1 MYVAAK
7 HAPPKEDR
15 VYSEPMAIG
24 SLFWRSFGTLQAVAC
39 AVAGLGSA
47 AVWAE
52 CSRVIVVPA
61 APTGFNVKVVDD
73 VATGVYPDWLR
84 EMGRKAGCQ
93 FQFPV
98 VPRARADSMLFVSNQ
113 SDMLLPAS
121 QNAERDQKAQFVHVV
136 NLTPSLITLNN
147 APNVPRDVR
156 TLLSKTAMRA
166 ALVRSYSWG
175 NEYDTLVRELVAEN
189 RVDFVTDLE
198 TIGRMLRLGRADF
211 TILPTTLLYSA
222 LQLASAGIQTG
233 EFRYTALVGLPRSKV
248 GAYLSRQTLGPADL
262 DVLSA
267 HMLRASKDGSL
278 RASFEKY
285 YPQDVVAADISAN

>member
-211 TILPTTLLYSA
+211 TILPPHAAVFRLTACFCGHPDGRVPLHRAGRLAA
-222 LQLASAGIQTG
+222 LQGG
-233 EFRYTALVGLPRSKV
+233 GLPV
-248 GAYLSRQTLGPADL
+248 APNPGPGRPG
-262 DVLSA
+262 
-267 HMLRASKDGSL
+267 RAERPHGPGL
-278 RASFEKY
+278 ERR
-285 YPQDVVAADISAN
+285 